1 MAAESNE
8 RTYLSSREAMQYL
21 NVGSTKFWSLVYG
34 LALPSY
40 RVGRLHRFRRADL
53 DAFMEANKYLPGE
66 RK

>member
-1 MAAESNE
+1 MAANSNE
-8 RTYLSSREAMQYL
+8 QTYMSSRDAMRYL

-40 RVGRLHRFRRADL
+40 RVGRLHRFLKADL
-53 DAFMEANKYLPGE
+53 DSFMEANRYLPGE